1 MSQVKVFALG
11 GLDESGKNLYV
22 VEVDDSI
29 IVIDAGLKYPDA
41 DQLGVE
47 IIIPDFSYLV
57 ENQDR
62 VKGII
67 ITHAHD
73 DVMAALP
80 YLLKQINV
88 PVYTTPLTAEL
99 ISNMAHKEGLRNLK
113 IHRIKRTGEFKI
125 GNIKI
130 RSFGVTHS
138 ITDAFGVAIDTPQGY
153 VVYMG
158 EFIIDYDIREEALM
172 CNISDL
178 AEIGKKGVLCLL
190 TESCYAD
197 RSGHTSPS
205 HRISEFISTPMED
218 APGRIII
225 TAYHQN
231 FYRFTEIV
239 EIANRLNKKIYIYDD
254 GLKEIIR
261 LNERLGYY
269 RIPMGIELGSSAFRN
284 DMDDI
289 IVLITGNGHKVF
301 RTMNR
306 IAMKEDSKVELREND
321 TIIIASPI
329 VPGTEIE
336 AGIMENELYK
346 EDVNIITLN
355 SKSVL
360 SMHASREDLKMMMYL
375 FKPKYYIPIKGEYRQ
390 LVSNANIATKMG
402 LTPDKI
408 VVLDNGQIA
417 LFENGTLKSCNQEL
431 HLEEVLIDG
440 DDNLDV
446 TGYVLRDRETLS
458 TDGVIVV
465 GIVCNFQT
473 KEIIGGPD
481 VQSRGV
487 FYLKDADYIVK
498 NIAEIMMNAINENVK
513 NGTYDNMS
521 TRMEARDRIQK
532 YVLKETGKRPM
543 ILPAIIEINVLD
555 E

>member
-11 GLDESGKNLYV
+11 GLDESGKNMYV
-22 VEVDDSI
+22 VEVNDSI
-29 IVIDAGLKYPDA
+29 IVIEAGLKYPDA

-47 IIIPDFSYLV
+47 IIIPDFTYLI
-57 ENQDR
+57 ENKDR

-67 ITHAHD
+67 ITHGHD

-80 YLLKQINV
+80 FLLKQINI

-99 ISNMAHKEGLRNLK
+99 ISNMIHKEGIRNVK
-113 IHRIKRTGEFKI
+113 IHRIKRSGEFKI
-125 GNIKI
+125 DGIKV
-130 RSFGVTHS
+130 RTFSMTHS
-138 ITDAFGVAIDTPQGY
+138 IADAFGVAIDTPQGY
-153 VVYMG
+153 VVYTG
-158 EFIIDYDIREEALM
+158 EFLIDYDIRDEAFQ

-190 TESCYAD
+190 TESGSAD
-197 RSGHTSPS
+197 RKGHTSPN
-205 HRISEFISTPMED
+205 HRIKELIQTPMED

-225 TAYHQN
+225 TVYHQN
-231 FYRFTEIV
+231 FYRIMEIV
-239 EIANRLNKKIYIYDD
+239 ELANKLNKKIFIYDE
-254 GLKEIIR
+254 GLKELIR
-261 LNERLGYY
+261 FNERLGYY
-269 RIPMGIELGSSAFRN
+269 RIPMGLELPSSSFSN
-284 DMDDI
+284 DLDDI
-289 IVLITGNGHKVF
+289 IILITGNGHKVF

-346 EDVNIITLN
+346 EDVNIIALN

-360 SMHASREDLKMMMYL
+360 SMHASSEDLKMMMYL
-375 FKPKYYIPIKGEYRQ
+375 FKPKYYIPVKGEYRQ
-390 LVSNANIATKMG
+390 LVSNANIAMVMG
-402 LTPDKI
+402 LTADKI
-408 VVLDNGQIA
+408 IVLDNGQMA
-417 LFENGTLKSCNQEL
+417 VFEDKVLKSCSRFID
-431 HLEEVLIDG
+431 LEEVLIDG

-458 TDGVIVV
+458 TDGVIVI
-465 GIVCNFQT
+465 GIVCNYKT

-498 NIAEIMMNAINENVK
+498 NIADMMMNIINENVA
-513 NGTYDNMS
+513 NNTYDNMS
-521 TRMEARDRIQK
+521 TRMEAREKIQK

-543 ILPAIIEINVLD
+543 ILPAIIEINVQ
-555 E
+555 EE

>member
-11 GLDESGKNLYV
+11 GLDESGKNIFC
-22 VEVDDSI
+22 VEVNDSI
-29 IVIDAGLKYPDA
+29 IVIEAGLKYPAA

-47 IIIPDFSYLV
+47 VIIPDFSYLI
-57 ENQDR
+57 ENQHR

-80 YLLKQINV
+80 YLLKQINI

-99 ISNMAHKEGLRNLK
+99 ISKMVHKEGLRNIK
-113 IHRIKRTGEFKI
+113 IHRIKRSGDFKI
-125 GNIKI
+125 DGIKI

-138 ITDAFGVAIDTPQGY
+138 IADAFGVAIDTPQGY
-153 VVYMG
+153 VVYTG
-158 EFIIDYDIREEALM
+158 EFLIDYDIREESFQ

-190 TESCYAD
+190 TESGSAD
-197 RSGHTSPS
+197 RKGHTSPN
-205 HRISEFISTPMED
+205 HRIKDLIQTPMED

-231 FYRFTEIV
+231 FYRIMEIV
-239 EIANRLNKKIYIYDD
+239 EIANKLNKRIYIYDE
-254 GLKEIIR
+254 GLKELIR

-269 RIPMGIELGSSAFRN
+269 RIPMGVELPSSSFRN
-284 DMDDI
+284 DLDDI
-289 IVLITGNGHKVF
+289 IILITGNGHKVF

-346 EDVNIITLN
+346 EDVNILTLN
-355 SKSVL
+355 SKNVL
-360 SMHASREDLKMMMYL
+360 SMHASSEDLKMMMYL
-375 FKPKYYIPIKGEYRQ
+375 FRPKFYIPVKGEYRQ
-390 LVSNANIATKMG
+390 LISNANIATMMG

-408 VVLDNGQIA
+408 VVLDNGQMA
-417 LFENGTLKSCNQEL
+417 VFEDGNLKSCAQEL
-431 HLEEVLIDG
+431 ELEEVLIDG

-498 NIAEIMMNAINENVK
+498 NIADIMMTVINENVK

-521 TRMEARDRIQK
+521 TRMEARERIQK

-543 ILPAIIEINVLD
+543 ILPAIIEINVV
-555 E
+555 EE